1 MQMFFYLDSY
11 IENIKNIQEMAN
23 HKIDDYCEYLEEIED
38 LEECKSSFIDFAL
51 AIRKQMN
58 LLSNSIGELNKLND
72 KFVLNGKNLP
82 NNQININDLEFKK
95 ELLKFKY

>member
-1 MQMFFYLDSY
+1 MQMFFYLDSS
-11 IENIKNIQEMAN
+11 IENIKNIKEMSN
-23 HKIDDYCEYLEEIED
+23 YKIDDYFQYLDEIED

-58 LLSNSIGELNKLND
+58 LLSNSIDELNKLND

>member
-11 IENIKNIQEMAN
+11 IENIKNIQEIAN

-58 LLSNSIGELNKLND
+58 LLSNSIDELNKLND

-82 NNQININDLEFKK
+82 NNQINTNDLEFKK
-95 ELLKFKY
+95 KLLKFKY

>member
-11 IENIKNIQEMAN
+11 IENIKNIQEIAN

-38 LEECKSSFIDFAL
+38 LEEYKSNFIDFAL

-72 KFVLNGKNLP
+72 KYTATNNSDKNLER
-82 NNQININDLEFKK
+82 LYF
-95 ELLKFKY
+95 

>member
-11 IENIKNIQEMAN
+11 IESIKNIKEIAN
-23 HKIDDYCEYLEEIED
+23 CKIDEYSEYLDEIED
-38 LEECKSSFIDFAL
+38 IKECKSGFIDFAL

-58 LLSNSIGELNKLND
+58 LLSSSIDELNKLND

>member
-11 IENIKNIQEMAN
+11 IENIKNIQEIAN

-38 LEECKSSFIDFAL
+38 LEECKSNFIDFAL

-72 KFVLNGKNLP
+72 EFVLNGKNLP

>member
-11 IENIKNIQEMAN
+11 IENIKNIQEIAN

-38 LEECKSSFIDFAL
+38 LEEYKSNFIDFAL

-72 KFVLNGKNLP
+72 KFVLNGKNLQ

>member
-11 IENIKNIQEMAN
+11 IENIKNIQEIAN

-38 LEECKSSFIDFAL
+38 LEEYKSNFIDFAL
-51 AIRKQMN
+51 AIRKKMN

-72 KFVLNGKNLP
+72 KFALNGKNLQ
-82 NNQININDLEFKK
+82 NNQININDLELKK